1 MFKNEILK
9 FTVTLKNSNQNNFQ
23 PMKLNLK
30 KQYDSPRIKVLEIKF
45 EGFVC
50 ESPTGGTQDY
60 NSGILD
66 END

>member
-1 MFKNEILK
+1 
-9 FTVTLKNSNQNNFQ
+9 
-23 PMKLNLK
+23 MKTNPK
-30 KQYDSPRIKVLEIKF
+30 KQYDSPRATVLEIKF

-60 NSGILD
+60 NSGSLD